1 MQLKQLGRSE
11 LRVSPL
17 CFGGNVF
24 GWTADEQTSFA
35 LLDRLYEAELTF
47 IDTANV
53 YSRWAPGH
61 QGGESETVIG
71 NWLKKRG
78 SSLREKLTIA
88 TKVGADMGEGF
99 TMAPAHIR
107 ASIDASLKRLN
118 TDYVDLYQ
126 SHYDDPKTPFE
137 DVLGTFQDLIKAGK
151 IRAIGASNIS
161 GERLKLAL
169 ETSEKHGLPRYDSLQ
184 PLYNLYD
191 RDAYETTLEPV
202 VSANQVGVIPYYALA
217 AGFLT
222 GKYRNKD
229 DLGKSTRGDRVG
241 TSYLNERGLKIL
253 DAMDKVA
260 LRYGVNLAQIAVAW
274 VMAQPSIT
282 APIASASKVEQLEE
296 LIKATALVLDQDAL
310 DALNKA
316 SA

>member
-11 LRVSPL
+11 LQVSPL

-24 GWTADEQTSFA
+24 GWTADEATSFT
-35 LLDRLYEAELTF
+35 LLDHLREAELTF

-53 YSRWAPGH
+53 YSRWVPGH

-71 NWLKKRG
+71 NWLKSRG
-78 SSLREKLTIA
+78 NREKLTIA
-88 TKVGADMGEGF
+88 TKVGADIGEGF
-99 TMAPAHIR
+99 TMAPDHIR
-107 ASIDASLKRLN
+107 ACVDASLKRLQ
-118 TDYVDLYQ
+118 TDYIDLYQ

-169 ETSEKHGLPRYDSLQ
+169 ETSEKHDLPRYDSLQ

-191 RDAYETTLEPV
+191 RNVYETTLEPV
-202 VSANQVGVIPYYALA
+202 VTANQVGVIPYYALA

-222 GKYRNKD
+222 GKYRSAV
-229 DLGKSTRGDRVG
+229 DLSKSTRGDRVG
-241 TSYLNERGLKIL
+241 ASYLNERGLKIL
-253 DAMDKVA
+253 AAMDEVA
-260 LRYGVNLAQIAVAW
+260 LRYSVNPAQIAVAW
-274 VMAQPSIT
+274 LMAQPSIT
-282 APIASASKVEQLEE
+282 APIASATKIEQLEE
-296 LIKATALVLDQDAL
+296 LIKATRLVLDQDAL

>member
-1 MQLKQLGRSE
+1 MRMKQLGRSD
-11 LRVSPL
+11 LQVSPF

-24 GWTADEQTSFA
+24 GWTADETTSFA
-35 LLDRLYEAELTF
+35 LLDRLLDADLTF

-53 YSRWAPGH
+53 YSRWVEGH

-71 NWLKKRG
+71 NWLKSRG
-78 SSLREKLTIA
+78 SRDKMIIA

-107 ASIDASLKRLN
+107 ECVDASLKRLQ
-118 TDYVDLYQ
+118 TDYIDLYQ
-126 SHYDDPKTPFE
+126 SHYDDPNTPFE

-151 IRAIGASNIS
+151 VRAIGASNIT
-161 GERLKLAL
+161 GERLQSAL
-169 ETSEKHGLPRYDSLQ
+169 EISEKHNLPRYNSLQ

-191 RDAYETTLEPV
+191 RKDYETTLEPV
-202 VSANQVGVIPYYALA
+202 VSANQVGVIPYYTLA

-222 GKYRNKD
+222 GKYRSEK
-229 DLGKSTRGDRVG
+229 DLGISPRGNRVG

-253 DAMDKVA
+253 EVMDQVA
-260 LRYGVNLAQIAVAW
+260 ERYSVTVAQIAVAW
-274 VMAQPSIT
+274 MVAQPSIT
-282 APIASASKVEQLEE
+282 APIASATKIEQLEE
-296 LIKATALVLDQDAL
+296 LIKATQLTLDQDAL
-310 DALNKA
+310 DVLNKA

>member
-11 LRVSPL
+11 LQVSPL

-35 LLDRLYEAELTF
+35 LLDRLIDADLTF

-53 YSRWAPGH
+53 YSRWVPEH
-61 QGGESETVIG
+61 VGGESETIIG
-71 NWLKKRG
+71 KWLKSRG
-78 SSLREKLTIA
+78 NREKLTIA

-107 ASIDASLKRLN
+107 ECVDASLMRLQ
-118 TDYVDLYQ
+118 TDYIDLYQ
-126 SHYDDPKTPFE
+126 SHYDDLNTPFE

-151 IRAIGASNIS
+151 VRAIGASNIT
-161 GERLKLAL
+161 GERLKTAL
-169 ETSEKHGLPRYDSLQ
+169 ETSAKHDLPRYESLQ

-191 RDAYETTLEPV
+191 RSEYETTLEPV
-202 VSANQVGVIPYYALA
+202 VSEYQVGVIPFYALA

-222 GKYRNKD
+222 GKYRTEA
-229 DLGKSTRGDRVG
+229 DLGQSTRGSRVG

-253 DAMDKVA
+253 DAMDLVA
-260 LRYGVNLAQIAVAW
+260 ARYAVKPGQIAVAW
-274 VMAQPSIT
+274 LMAQPSIT
-282 APIASASKVEQLEE
+282 APIASSSKIEQLEE
-296 LIKATALVLDQDAL
+296 LIKATSIVLDQDAL

-316 SA
+316 SS

>member
-1 MQLKQLGRSE
+1 MHLKQLGRSD
-11 LRVSPL
+11 LQVSPL

-35 LLDRLYEAELTF
+35 LLDRLRDAELTF

-53 YSRWAPGH
+53 YSRWVEGH
-61 QGGESETVIG
+61 EGGESETVIG
-71 NWLKKRG
+71 NWIKSRG
-78 SSLREKLTIA
+78 NREKLTIA
-88 TKVGADMGEGF
+88 TKVGADIGEGF

-107 ASIDASLKRLN
+107 ACVDASLKRLQ
-118 TDYVDLYQ
+118 TDYIDLYQ
-126 SHYDDPKTPFE
+126 SHYDDPNTPFE

-151 IRAIGASNIS
+151 VRAIGASNIT
-161 GERLKLAL
+161 GERLQAAL
-169 ETSEKHGLPRYDSLQ
+169 DTSAKHNLPHYDSLQ

-191 RDAYETTLEPV
+191 RNIFETTLEPV
-202 VSANQVGVIPYYALA
+202 VSANQVGVIPYYTLA

-222 GKYRNKD
+222 GKYRSEK
-229 DLGKSTRGDRVG
+229 DLGISPRGNRVG

-253 DAMDKVA
+253 DAMDQVA
-260 LRYGVNLAQIAVAW
+260 ARYQATPAQIAVAW
-274 VMAQPSIT
+274 LMAQPSVT
-282 APIASASKVEQLEE
+282 APIASASKTEQLEE
-296 LIKATALVLDQDAL
+296 LIKATRLTLDQDAL

>member
-11 LRVSPL
+11 LQVSPL

-35 LLDRLYEAELTF
+35 LLDRLIDADLTF

-53 YSRWAPGH
+53 YSRWVPEH
-61 QGGESETVIG
+61 VGGESETIIG
-71 NWLKKRG
+71 KWLKSRG
-78 SSLREKLTIA
+78 NREKLTIA

-107 ASIDASLKRLN
+107 ECVDASLMRLQ
-118 TDYVDLYQ
+118 TDYIDLYQ
-126 SHYDDPKTPFE
+126 SHYDDLNTPFE

-151 IRAIGASNIS
+151 VRAIGASNIT
-161 GERLKLAL
+161 GERLKTAL
-169 ETSEKHGLPRYDSLQ
+169 ETSAKHDLPRYESLQ

-191 RDAYETTLEPV
+191 RSEYETTLEPV
-202 VSANQVGVIPYYALA
+202 VSEYQVGVIPFYALA

-222 GKYRNKD
+222 GKYRTEA
-229 DLGKSTRGDRVG
+229 DLGQSARGSRVG

-253 DAMDKVA
+253 DAMDLVA
-260 LRYGVNLAQIAVAW
+260 ARYAVKPGQIAVAW
-274 VMAQPSIT
+274 LMAQPSIT
-282 APIASASKVEQLEE
+282 APIASSSKIEQLEE
-296 LIKATALVLDQDAL
+296 LIKATSIVLDQDAL

-316 SA
+316 SS